1 MSFELADLQSLPPA
15 EKLRIVEFLW
25 DDLGKSSTAIPLPE
39 WAEQEAI
46 RRRDEMK
53 DPSIGL
59 THEETWRRIDQRNG

>member
-25 DDLGKSSTAIPLPE
+25 DDLGNSLTAIPLPE

-46 RRRDEMK
+46 RRREEMK
-53 DPSIGL
+53 NPSFGL
-59 THEETWRRIDQRNG
+59 THEETWRRIDHRNG

>member
-25 DDLGKSSTAIPLPE
+25 DDLGNSLSAIPLPE

-53 DPSIGL
+53 NSSFGL
-59 THEETWRRIDQRNG
+59 THEETWRRIDHRNG